1 MWNPWAGANLKYL
14 MEIWQLKIKVS
25 QINSNI
31 KFVLNA
37 MNKKNFKNLAKFLIA
52 ICVTINLQKIK
63 KLIIVINVIYKMLY
77 LKIKFNKI
85 IFKTQLKIVF
95 MIS

>member
-1 MWNPWAGANLKYL
+1 MIWNPWSGANLKYL
-14 MEIWQLKIKVS
+14 TEIWQLKIKVS

-52 ICVTINLQKIK
+52 ICAIINLQKIK
-63 KLIIVINVIYKMLY
+63 KIIIVINVIYKMLY
-77 LKIKFNKI
+77 LKIKFNK
-85 IFKTQLKIVF
+85 KINYLVGKNH
-95 MIS
+95 